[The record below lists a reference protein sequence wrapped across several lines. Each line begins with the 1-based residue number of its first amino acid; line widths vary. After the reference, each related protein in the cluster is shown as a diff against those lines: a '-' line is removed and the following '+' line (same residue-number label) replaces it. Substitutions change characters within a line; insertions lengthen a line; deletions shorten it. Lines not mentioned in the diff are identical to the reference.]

1 MGWLPPINWCRI
13 SSIHR
18 MIQQWIWQKMKKWIL
33 MILEPP
39 RTTWRLLVLCVFGVT
54 QPPWWSNICCRTT
67 WWQPMD
73 HQNALDSRRW
83 SYLPWQH
90 EWLHD
95 LQGFKR
101 FHQEKLVV
109 FIVRKPPWLD
119 GLWKKPSKLS
129 WKLGV
134 ALFLRNLQLEGDGM
148 KTWQEWHHFP
158 FAERWFSPYS

>member
-90 EWLHD
+90 EWQHD

-119 GLWKKPSKLS
+119 GLWEKPSKL
-129 WKLGV
+129 W
-134 ALFLRNLQLEGDGM
+134 M
-148 KTWQEWHHFP
+148 KTRGSPIFTEPPIGGRWHENMARMAPFSIRREVVFP
-158 FAERWFSPYS
+158 L